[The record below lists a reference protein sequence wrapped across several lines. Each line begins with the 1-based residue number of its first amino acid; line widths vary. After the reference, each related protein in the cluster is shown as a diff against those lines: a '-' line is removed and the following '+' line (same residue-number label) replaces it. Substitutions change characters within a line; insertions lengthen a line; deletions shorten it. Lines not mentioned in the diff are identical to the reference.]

1 MSTRPCKTCPWWVGS
16 DPGQIPNFRMELAR
30 DLAVTTCGSD
40 DQFRPIMACHGST
53 EEDNRPCIGYV
64 QSDDGWRNLAVRMS
78 AITNRIDMAGIQ
90 DDCAD
95 LDLYD
100 TYADA
105 LDNMEDQIA

>member
-1 MSTRPCKTCPWWVGS
+1 MTVPCATCPWRKGS
-16 DPGQIPNFRMELAR
+16 DVNLIPGFSMELAR
-30 DLAVTTCGSD
+30 SLLETTCGDED
-40 DQFRPIMACHGST
+40 DWRSVMACHGST

-78 AITNRIDMAGIQ
+78 AITNRIDLAGIR